1 VHFTVLT
8 LASVMLL
15 ALHVVHITD
24 LINTVHFCRCHHESF
39 LIEECD
45 DTLLRQHELDHTLS
59 FMLVELVVF
68 IVAGGVGGG

>member
-15 ALHVVHITD
+15 ALHVVHIAD
-24 LINTVHFCRCHHESF
+24 LVNTVHLCRCHHESF
-39 LIEECD
+39 LIKECD
-45 DTLLRQHELDHTLS
+45 DTLLRQHKLDHTLS